1 MNHTCTDFKKVGGVF
16 LNNKNVLLRFENE
29 MVTHNLSCLESICDK
44 WGRGYDIPKDIYG
57 YDLLKLTNWLRGK
70 TIRCRVNTR
79 SLMIINIQVS
89 RITFKHF
96 GK

>member
-1 MNHTCTDFKKVGGVF
+1 MNHTYTDFKKVGGVF

-29 MVTHNLSCLESICDK
+29 MVAHNLSCLESICDK

-70 TIRCRVNTR
+70 TVRCRVEIV
-79 SLMIINIQVS
+79 SLQITDIQVANLTYKS
-89 RITFKHF
+89 SK
-96 GK
+96 